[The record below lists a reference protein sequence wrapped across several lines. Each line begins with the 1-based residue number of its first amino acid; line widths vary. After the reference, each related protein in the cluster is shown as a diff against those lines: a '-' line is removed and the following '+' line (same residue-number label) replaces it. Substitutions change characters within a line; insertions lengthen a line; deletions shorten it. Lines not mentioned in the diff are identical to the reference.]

1 MALPL
6 LESAGIA
13 SGLNGVRSSVGYI
26 GREVGARGLIS
37 YMKFNASAGNFLSGA
52 ASAIVTFNHRI
63 GNEILHNLT
72 RSRQYLN
79 QIQNPPSF
87 NINVNFDAAN
97 TLVRFYEFYNR
108 ILSRL
113 P

>member
-1 MALPL
+1 M
-6 LESAGIA
+6 
-13 SGLNGVRSSVGYI
+13 RSSVGYI

-37 YMKFNASAGNFLSGA
+37 YMKFNASAGNLLSGA

-87 NINVNFDAAN
+87 NINFDAAN